1 MKPRHLIY
9 GVHLDD
15 RVKEAPDVKKVFTE
29 FGCYIKTRIGL
40 HHVDDNL
47 CSPRGLILLEM
58 FGDEQ
63 KCEEFKQ
70 RLQAMKGLEVKEMV
84 FDHPL

>member
-15 RVKEAPDVKKVFTE
+15 RVKEAPDVQKVFTE

-58 FGDEQ
+58 IGDEQ
-63 KCEEFKQ
+63 KCEELKQ

-84 FDHPL
+84 FEHPL